1 MSAPDDPLFRA
12 VVAGDSACPDGA
24 ALARLGDLV
33 RSQARPPE
41 AVDLVARVREALDAD
56 ESDTQDDETAV
67 DEDLLID
74 AYYDADERG
83 SAAAALPELA
93 RLRGMVR
100 RAATPEHEPDLL
112 PRVQRSLARES
123 ARQTQGRVAPTT
135 RWRIWTA
142 VIGGHV
148 AAMLALAVTGIHAPP
163 VRSPENRSH
172 YVHQRPLLFRIDV
185 RRMQDQA
192 RAHGAISVP
201 ELPERWSALRQ
212 RPADLFA
219 LRRSAPMRAY
229 ARRFFLMKGS
239 SGTVQASLAWLRNRQ
254 DVATGAIGPL
264 TGDPAHD
271 CTVQSLAALALL
283 GEGVDDQGRAAS
295 ARRAL
300 DWITAHCRQLRAG
313 DDLTVDGVVAL
324 ALVEGA
330 VLLDEADLHRGAAA
344 FLARL
349 QPDLVRH
356 ARSAGKEGFLLLAVE
371 TARLN
376 GISVPPALRSAVQH
390 RLARSLPRASG
401 DVGQQGL
408 AAFARQVNGVHRSR
422 STAAQLARIA
432 TSLPRADELQR
443 CDPLAWFFAS
453 LAMRELGG
461 EEWAAWSE
469 SLQRS
474 LLVCFR
480 YSADGQAWLP
490 GERVPYAAALGPAAD
505 VYATALAVL
514 DLQVAYRYLP
524 LAP

>member
-1 MSAPDDPLFRA
+1 
-12 VVAGDSACPDGA
+12 
-24 ALARLGDLV
+24 
-33 RSQARPPE
+33 
-41 AVDLVARVREALDAD
+41 
-56 ESDTQDDETAV
+56 
-67 DEDLLID
+67 
-74 AYYDADERG
+74 
-83 SAAAALPELA
+83 
-93 RLRGMVR
+93 
-100 RAATPEHEPDLL
+100 
-112 PRVQRSLARES
+112 
-123 ARQTQGRVAPTT
+123 
-135 RWRIWTA
+135 WTA

-148 AAMLALAVTGIHAPP
+148 AAMLALAVTGIHTPP
-163 VRSPENRSH
+163 TRSPENRSH

-192 RAHGAISVP
+192 SAHGAISVP
-201 ELPERWSALRQ
+201 DLSARWSGLRQ

-219 LRRSAPMRAY
+219 LRRSPAMRAY

-239 SGTVQASLAWLRNRQ
+239 SGTVQASLAWLRNQQ

-264 TGDPAHD
+264 TGEPAHD
-271 CTVQSLAALALL
+271 CTIQSLAALALL
-283 GEGVDDQGRAAS
+283 GEGVEDQGRAAS
-295 ARRAL
+295 ARRSL
-300 DWITAHCRQLRAG
+300 DWIGAHCRQLRPG
-313 DDLTVDGVVAL
+313 DDLTVDGLVAL
-324 ALVEGA
+324 VLVEGA
-330 VLLDEADLHRGAAA
+330 ILLDEADLHRGATA
-344 FLARL
+344 FLASL
-349 QPDLVRH
+349 QPDLVRN

-376 GISVPPALRSAVQH
+376 GIPVPPRLRSAVEH
-390 RLARSLPRASG
+390 RLARNLPRASG

-408 AAFARQVNGVHRSR
+408 AAFARQINGVSRSR
-422 STAAQLARIA
+422 STETQLARIA
-432 TSLPRADELQR
+432 TSLPSADELQR

-474 LLVCFR
+474 LLVCYR